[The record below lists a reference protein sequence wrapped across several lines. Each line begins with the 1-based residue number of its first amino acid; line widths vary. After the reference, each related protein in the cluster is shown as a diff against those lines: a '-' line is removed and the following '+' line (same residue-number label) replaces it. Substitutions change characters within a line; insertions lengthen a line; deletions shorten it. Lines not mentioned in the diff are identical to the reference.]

1 MEVQLNILTI
11 FINLKN
17 KMEQYIGII
26 LLIPIIILLI
36 IIISILSISL
46 WIVLKNT
53 EETDYRKSLNQFN
66 NYHIKTMTKVD
77 NLLEELFQQ
86 KFSIDLERFDKELDD
101 VYLADVVEDFI
112 IEFESAIEDN
122 INSQR
127 FFIFPKEREKELKT
141 WAKFI
146 PNPANGGDDDFIVFD
161 IFRGEYTFGENGFTP
176 LCDQKELNNYYRDK
190 NLDYIIKQPRN

>member
-26 LLIPIIILLI
+26 SLIPIIILLI

-86 KFSIDLERFDKELDD
+86 KFSIDLGRFDKELDD

-176 LCDQKELNNYYRDK
+176 LCDQKELNDYYRDK